1 MKMRGRVFLT
11 APAAIIR
18 VNAHTTTGSHDLVTI
33 TDRLGIFFF
42 FARSFL
48 RSSFVSV
55 FRFGALRRKT
65 DRRSGFVT
73 VARVIGR
80 VDAGNPLAPKPTAVP
95 LLIRIKVATR
105 LRRSHTA
112 RRSIP

>member
-18 VNAHTTTGSHDLVTI
+18 VNAHTTTGSHLVTI
-33 TDRLGIFFF
+33 TDHLGIF

-48 RSSFVSV
+48 PIELRFRFRFRRSSQENRPSIWV
-55 FRFGALRRKT
+55 RHGH
-65 DRRSGFVT
+65 
-73 VARVIGR
+73 ARDWP

>member
-42 FARSFL
+42 FSLARFFDRASFPFSGL
-48 RSSFVSV
+48 ALFVGKQTVDLGSSRS
-55 FRFGALRRKT
+55 RA
-65 DRRSGFVT
+65 
-73 VARVIGR
+73 
-80 VDAGNPLAPKPTAVP
+80 
-95 LLIRIKVATR
+95 
-105 LRRSHTA
+105 
-112 RRSIP
+112 

>member
-42 FARSFL
+42 RSLVSSDRASFPFSGL
-48 RSSFVSV
+48 ALFVGKQTVDLGSSRS
-55 FRFGALRRKT
+55 RA
-65 DRRSGFVT
+65 
-73 VARVIGR
+73 
-80 VDAGNPLAPKPTAVP
+80 
-95 LLIRIKVATR
+95 
-105 LRRSHTA
+105 
-112 RRSIP
+112 

>member
-42 FARSFL
+42 FRSLVSSIELRFRFPVW
-48 RSSFVSV
+48 RSS
-55 FRFGALRRKT
+55 
-65 DRRSGFVT
+65 
-73 VARVIGR
+73 
-80 VDAGNPLAPKPTAVP
+80 
-95 LLIRIKVATR
+95 
-105 LRRSHTA
+105 
-112 RRSIP
+112 